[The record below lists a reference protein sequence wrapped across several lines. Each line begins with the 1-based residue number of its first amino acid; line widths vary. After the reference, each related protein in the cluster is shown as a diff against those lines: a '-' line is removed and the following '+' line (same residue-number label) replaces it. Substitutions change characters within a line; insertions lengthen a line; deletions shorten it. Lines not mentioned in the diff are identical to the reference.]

1 MDFLEN
7 LEVADIGKAK
17 NLGESNQSSQDSHEN
32 DISETV
38 LSKPEF
44 ENETI
49 RDKGIQP
56 FDRVYLRKKK
66 TSKNRTK

>member
-1 MDFLEN
+1 MQTQNLDFSESLNFLEN
-7 LEVADIGKAK
+7 LEEADIGKAK

-49 RDKGIQP
+49 RDKC
-56 FDRVYLRKKK
+56 RKNKWK
-66 TSKNRTK
+66 

>member
-1 MDFLEN
+1 MEN
-7 LEVADIGKAK
+7 LEEADIGKAK
-17 NLGESNQSSQDSHEN
+17 NLGESNQSGQDSHEN

-38 LSKPEF
+38 LSI

-49 RDKGIQP
+49 RVGNKGIQP
-56 FDRVYLRKKK
+56 FDRVYLKKK